1 MTERRNKPEL
11 LSPAG
16 DFERLR
22 MAVLYGAD
30 AVYLAGTSFGMRAF
44 AGNFDR
50 KGLEEA
56 VDAYFRRISKLV
68 QVTMPDGSLATNADG
83 ECVWRLVYFVP
94 PSITA
99 LCLEL
104 EIDRRTWANYA
115 ADKTKGPVVERARA
129 RIEAYLQ
136 EQLLTREKGVQG
148 VIFNLTANYGWRD
161 RKELALSEE
170 TRKSLEKRREP
181 MTMEEKLALLQEA
194 EAIVRDHGAEE

>member
-1 MTERRNKPEL
+1 MQQEL
-11 LSPAG
+11 AKTDKNMEPKKRG
-16 DFERLR
+16 P
-22 MAVLYGAD
+22 
-30 AVYLAGTSFGMRAF
+30 
-44 AGNFDR
+44 
-50 KGLEEA
+50 KGKYTAKKLEEA

-68 QVTMPDGSLATNADG
+68 QVTLPDGSLATNADG
-83 ECVWRLVYFVP
+83 ECVWKLVYFVP

-115 ADKTKGPVVERARA
+115 ADEKKGKIVELARA

-136 EQLLTREKGVQG
+136 EQLLTREKGIQG

-161 RKELALSEE
+161 RKEVALSEE

-194 EAIVRDHGAEE
+194 EAIVKDHGEEE

>member
-1 MTERRNKPEL
+1 MQKEL
-11 LSPAG
+11 AKTDKNLEKKKRGPKGKYTAKS
-16 DFERLR
+16 
-22 MAVLYGAD
+22 
-30 AVYLAGTSFGMRAF
+30 LA
-44 AGNFDR
+44 
-50 KGLEEA
+50 EA

-68 QVTMPDGSLATNADG
+68 QVTLPDGSLATNADG
-83 ECVWRLVYFVP
+83 ECVWKLVYFVP

-161 RKELALSEE
+161 RREVALSEE
-170 TRKSLEKRREP
+170 TRKSLEKRRES

>member
-1 MTERRNKPEL
+1 MQQELAKTEKTIEKKRRGPKGKY
-11 LSPAG
+11 SA
-16 DFERLR
+16 
-22 MAVLYGAD
+22 
-30 AVYLAGTSFGMRAF
+30 
-44 AGNFDR
+44 

-68 QVTMPDGSLATNADG
+68 QVTLPDGYLATNADG
-83 ECVWRLVYFVP
+83 ECVWKLVYFVP

-161 RKELALSEE
+161 RKEVALSEE

-194 EAIVRDHGAEE
+194 EAIVRDHGAEA